1 MPASF
6 AQMPRVPQHPSRP
19 RAWRLVAP
27 LVIVL
32 TFPVQ
37 SAAKTPPPTTEIDAA
52 QVAIL
57 RAERADAEHYAGEA
71 LLRARAALTQ
81 AQAALAAR
89 RNNDA
94 VAQAR
99 MAAAQADYAQA
110 RSREIVQQDEL
121 ARRRAEIVEL
131 RQKLG
136 MEAAP

>member
-6 AQMPRVPQHPSRP
+6 AQMPRVPQHPSRL
-19 RAWRLVAP
+19 RAWRFAAP

-32 TFPVQ
+32 TFP
-37 SAAKTPPPTTEIDAA
+37 APGGAKTPPPTAEIDAA

-57 RAERADAEHYAGEA
+57 RAEGADAEHYANEA
-71 LLRARAALTQ
+71 LLRARAALAQ

-89 RNNDA
+89 RKDDA

-99 MAAAQADYAQA
+99 LAAAEADYAQA
-110 RSREIVQQDEL
+110 RSREIVLQDEL

-131 RQKLG
+131 RQKLD
-136 MEAAP
+136 MAVAP